1 MAVPKLPLIVPK
13 KAPSILVPKVAPK
26 LAPVL
31 LPKNP
36 PLTKSLHSV
45 STSSVTRPVGDNS
58 GQKAQDK
65 LTKLV
70 SQGNLSVNKLNSNEE
85 YHNEPG
91 YAQGNSN
98 SEAQVAPPK
107 AFSQNSKNFEPST
120 TLLNGR
126 KPSNGSFHDDLA
138 ARLNASSILNDLG
151 APQYKKLTTKP
162 TSNDG
167 NPKSQPPSKSVT
179 METDKLS
186 KAASNV
192 SDASHNG
199 DDVSGPKN
207 ESFKFD
213 GDEREDVGY
222 TPWLKIE
229 RRINQIRSMASKDSK
244 SRAPANKPSQGP
256 NLYSNYNPE
265 YVEGKWKKEVAHP
278 LSYGMVQ
285 KLNDRHQ
292 FDLPKDNWKFING
305 FLRPRRKPFT
315 SMSEMSKHFQKVDA
329 KDQYELIKL
338 LLACRDLE
346 KLIEEQHTVLDML
359 DHDLREARDLF
370 PDSLNNVTT
379 QKLHGSVPEDEP
391 FYPSSEAPLFIKGR
405 VFLLPNKGKG
415 NNGGGKK

>member
-13 KAPSILVPKVAPK
+13 KASSILVPKVAPK

-36 PLTKSLHSV
+36 PLAKSLHSG
-45 STSSVTRPVGDNS
+45 SSSSATRPVDDNS
-58 GQKAQDK
+58 GQKVQDK

-70 SQGNLSVNKLNSNEE
+70 SHGSLSVSKLSSNES
-85 YHNEPG
+85 HNEPDSV
-91 YAQGNSN
+91 QGNSH
-98 SEAQVAPPK
+98 SDAQVAPVQ
-107 AFSQNSKNFEPST
+107 AFSQSSKDFERKT

-126 KPSNGSFHDDLA
+126 KPSSGSFHDDLA
-138 ARLNASSILNDLG
+138 ARLNNSSILNDLG
-151 APQYKKLTTKP
+151 VPQYKKLTTKP
-162 TSNDG
+162 TPNDG
-167 NPKSQPPSKSVT
+167 NPDSQWPSKPAS
-179 METDKLS
+179 METDKSS

-192 SDASHNG
+192 SDAAHNS
-199 DDVSGPKN
+199 DDASGLN
-207 ESFKFD
+207 DSLNF
-213 GDEREDVGY
+213 GNDEREDVGY
-222 TPWLKIE
+222 SPWLKIE
-229 RRINQIRSMASKDSK
+229 RRINQIRSMASKDLK
-244 SRAPANKPSQGP
+244 GKTPANKRAQTP
-256 NLYSNYNPE
+256 NLYNNYNPE

-315 SMSEMSKHFQKVDA
+315 SMSEMSKHFQKVDT

-415 NNGGGKK
+415 NNGSGKK

>member
-13 KAPSILVPKVAPK
+13 KASSILVPKVAPK

-36 PLTKSLHSV
+36 PLTKSLHSE
-45 STSSVTRPVGDNS
+45 SSSSATRLVEDNS
-58 GQKAQDK
+58 GQKVQEK

-70 SQGNLSVNKLNSNEE
+70 SHGNLSVNKLNSKEE
-85 YHNEPG
+85 SHNEPDF
-91 YAQGNSN
+91 AQGNPS
-98 SEAQVAPPK
+98 SEPQVAPVQ
-107 AFSQNSKNFEPST
+107 AFSQNSKNFERKT
-120 TLLNGR
+120 TLLNTR

-138 ARLNASSILNDLG
+138 ARLNSSSILNDLG
-151 APQYKKLTTKP
+151 VPQYRKLMSKP

-167 NPKSQPPSKSVT
+167 NPDSQRPSKSPS

-192 SDASHNG
+192 SDAAHNG
-199 DDVSGPKN
+199 DNATGLKN
-207 ESFKFD
+207 ESLNFD

-229 RRINQIRSMASKDSK
+229 RRINQIRSMASKDLKGKITS
-244 SRAPANKPSQGP
+244 NKPSQTP
-256 NLYSNYNPE
+256 NLYNNYNPE

-315 SMSEMSKHFQKVDA
+315 SMSEMSKHFQKVDT

-391 FYPSSEAPLFIKGR
+391 FYPSSEAPMFIKGR
-405 VFLLPNKGKG
+405 VFLLPNKGK